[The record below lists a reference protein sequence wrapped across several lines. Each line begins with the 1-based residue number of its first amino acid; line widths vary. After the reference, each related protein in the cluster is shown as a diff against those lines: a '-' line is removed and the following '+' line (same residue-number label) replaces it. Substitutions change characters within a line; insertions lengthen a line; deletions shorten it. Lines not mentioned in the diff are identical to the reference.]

1 MQMLD
6 PAGVEPNSDQPVS
19 GACHDDASAAPR
31 KAMPRRPD
39 RVSGDDPV
47 PDVEL
52 GWLIE
57 GRRRRQRSPLCCDRS
72 PAARCDV
79 LPGGHGCNGVPR
91 AASAPGGGAPRSWP
105 ASGPRVDRTAR
116 GACAATAGWRT
127 TGGRL
132 VRASNTPAATSSTRA
147 PSSAK
152 LIPIQPHVLIPSPP
166 QLLSTDPRSLDGSA
180 PPRFEWPHV
189 SADGHVGAP
198 GVGPRGR
205 VRPPGRGRGGRLRR
219 SLAVGTSA
227 GLASGRHEHRAVAPH
242 LDGRSTTGS
251 HAHRVTVRMI
261 PQGTG

>member
-39 RVSGDDPV
+39 RVGGDDPV

-57 GRRRRQRSPLCCDRS
+57 GRRRRQQSPLCRDGG

-79 LPGGHGCNGVPR
+79 LPGGHGCDGVRR
-91 AASAPGGGAPRSWP
+91 AASASASASGRGTPCSWP
-105 ASGPRVDRTAR
+105 ASGPGVDRTAR

-132 VRASNTPAATSSTRA
+132 VRASNTPPATSSARA

-152 LIPIQPHVLIPSPP
+152 LTSIQPHVLIPSPP
-166 QLLSTDPRSLDGSA
+166 QLLSTDPAL
-180 PPRFEWPHV
+180 PRRL
-189 SADGHVGAP
+189 G
-198 GVGPRGR
+198 GPRASSGLT
-205 VRPPGRGRGGRLRR
+205 VVPPG
-219 SLAVGTSA
+219 TS
-227 GLASGRHEHRAVAPH
+227 RHGAWDYRDE
-242 LDGRSTTGS
+242 
-251 HAHRVTVRMI
+251 
-261 PQGTG
+261 